1 MENSA
6 NSCND
11 AVGHHWKWAI
21 IRPLMWR
28 KFNKRVGAAAAND
41 LEPLMKLTHKPH
53 EPGGR
58 EGKKTWFKI
67 NTRRNFGI
75 CTLFPLMNNKGI
87 GWVDL
92 DQGFAPARCM
102 DACILYSCLPACL
115 LKNSDTGATT
125 VVQLGYHSRYCFCF
139 VQCCQPKPRKDKTI
153 GGLCFG
159 RFRRFFVFVVV
170 ASRTKWPARA
180 LT

>member
-1 MENSA
+1 
-6 NSCND
+6 
-11 AVGHHWKWAI
+11 
-21 IRPLMWR
+21 
-28 KFNKRVGAAAAND
+28 
-41 LEPLMKLTHKPH
+41 MKLTHNPH
-53 EPGGR
+53 EPGG
-58 EGKKTWFKI
+58 GKKRRRYMFKI

-75 CTLFPLMNNKGI
+75 CTLFPPHEQQGNWVSGFGI
-87 GWVDL
+87 RDL
-92 DQGFAPARCM
+92 RRPDVWMHA
-102 DACILYSCLPACL
+102 YSTPACL

-159 RFRRFFVFVVV
+159 KFRRFFVFVVVV
-170 ASRTKWPARA
+170 ASRTKWPART